1 MLGRVHSLQISSGGV
16 PKRSIERVRIHT
28 LGLEG
33 DVQRMRKIHGGPDR
47 AVCLWSLEV
56 IRMLA
61 LEEHAVMPG
70 AAGENVTL
78 TGVPWNEL
86 TPGVQIEIGDEV
98 LLEITSHASPCK
110 TIAHLFVDRDCD
122 RISHRSHEGVSRLYA
137 RVLRGGE
144 VQVGDRVEWFA
155 MDGGDARSVE

>member
-1 MLGRVHSLQISSGGV
+1 MPGLVHSLQISSGGV
-16 PKRSIERVRIHT
+16 PKTPIERARIHT

-33 DVQRMRKIHGGPDR
+33 DVQRMPKIHGGPDR

-61 LEEHAVMPG
+61 LEGHDVTPG
-70 AAGENVTL
+70 AAGENMTL

-86 TPGVQIEIGDEV
+86 TPGVQVAIGDGV
-98 LLEITSHASPCK
+98 RLEIASYATPCK
-110 TIAHLFVDRDCD
+110 TIAHVFVDGDSK
-122 RISHRSHEGVSRLYA
+122 RISHRLHEGVSRLYA

-144 VQVGDRVEWFA
+144 VRVGDRVEWFA
-155 MDGGDARSVE
+155 MDDDARSAE